1 MTVVEAQ
8 APRPN
13 KGIRCVRRLLGLTLP
28 ERARV
33 TAALALTLVAVGLS
47 VIGPLLIG
55 RAVDTIFAGAVGAGL
70 DDSKPLDAV
79 VAEFRDN
86 GQDQLADMIA
96 RMEVVPGMGVDFRAL
111 GTLVLL
117 VIGLY
122 LASALAEFLYSRLL
136 SDAAND
142 AARRLR
148 TMVEDKVHR
157 LPASYLDGASR
168 GDLLSRVT
176 NDVDNVAKT
185 LSQTISQLLV
195 ACLSAIGVLVMMLF
209 ISPLL
214 TLVALAVVPAV
225 AVLTRILMKRSQPLF
240 IEQWTRTGELN
251 SQIEEACSG
260 HELVTQYG
268 QREAV
273 LAKFDTTNEEL
284 AGTSHKAQFLSGLV
298 NPAMVFL
305 SNLSFVVICVVGAM
319 RVLSGQM
326 TLGGVTAFVQYSQQL
341 SAPLSQIASMVNM
354 VQSGMASAERVFD
367 LLDLPEE
374 PADPQGA
381 LPVRPQ
387 GRVAFEQVRFDY
399 GAGPVLDEVDLT
411 VEPGSTVA
419 IVGPTGSGKTTLI
432 NLLLRFHEPLGGRI
446 TLDGV
451 DIATVPR
458 AALRDRCGLVLQ
470 DNWLFHG
477 TIRENIAYGNPE
489 ATEAQIQQAAEA
501 ANVDHFVRSLPQTYD
516 TVIDDGAANL
526 SAGER
531 QLIAIARAL
540 VKDPTV
546 LVLDEATS
554 SVDTRTEVHVQQAFS
569 RLRSDRTAFV
579 VAHRLS
585 TIRDA
590 DLIVV
595 LDGGR
600 IVEQGSHEELIAVP
614 GAYHRLYQEQFR
626 GPELAEEELV
636 PEPVPVQV

>member
-1 MTVVEAQ
+1 MTAIEAQ
-8 APRPN
+8 PPRPN
-13 KGIRCVRRLLGLTLP
+13 KGARCVRRLLGLTLP

-33 TAALALTLVAVGLS
+33 TAALALTLIAVGLS

-55 RAVDTIFAGAVGAGL
+55 RAVDTIFGGAVGAGL
-70 DDSKPLDAV
+70 DDSKPLEV
-79 VAEFRDN
+79 IVAEFRDN
-86 GQDQLADMIA
+86 GQDRLADMLA
-96 RMEVVPGMGVDFRAL
+96 RMEVVPGMGVDFQAL

-136 SDAAND
+136 SDAANE
-142 AARRLR
+142 ASRRLR

-157 LPASYLDGASR
+157 LPTAYLDGTSR
-168 GDLLSRVT
+168 GDLLSRMT
-176 NDVDNVAKT
+176 NDVDNVTKT
-185 LSQTISQLLV
+185 LSQTVSQLLV
-195 ACLSAIGVLVMMLF
+195 ACLSVVGVLVMMVFL
-209 ISPLL
+209 SPVL
-214 TLVALAVVPAV
+214 TLVALAVVPVV
-225 AVLTRILMKRSQPLF
+225 AIVTRMIMKRSQPLF

-251 SQIEEACSG
+251 SQIEEACTG

-273 LAKFDTTNEEL
+273 LAQFDSTNEQL
-284 AGTSHKAQFLSGLV
+284 AGTSHRAQFLSGLV
-298 NPAMVFL
+298 QPVMVLL
-305 SNLSFVVICVVGAM
+305 SNLSFVIICVVGAM

-354 VQSGMASAERVFD
+354 VQSGLASAERVFD

-374 PADPQGA
+374 PADLPGT
-381 LPVRPQ
+381 LPVRPR
-387 GRVAFEQVRFDY
+387 GRVVFEQVRFDY
-399 GAGPVLDEVDLT
+399 GAGPVLEEVDLT

-419 IVGPTGSGKTTLI
+419 LVGPTGAGKTTLI

-446 TLDGV
+446 TLDGT

-458 AALRDRCGLVLQ
+458 AELRDRCGLVLQ

-477 TIRENIAYGNPE
+477 TIRENIAYGNPG
-489 ATEAQIQQAAEA
+489 ATDAQIQQAAEA
-501 ANVDHFVRSLPQTYD
+501 AHLDHFVRALPDTYD

-569 RLRSDRTAFV
+569 RLRSNRTAFV

-595 LDGGR
+595 LDGGG
-600 IVEQGSHEELIAVP
+600 IVERGNHEELVAAG

-626 GPELAEEELV
+626 GPELTEDAMPEAV
-636 PEPVPVQV
+636 PAHA